1 MDVYAIYRYMKRI
14 LSLLYFVFP
23 FVLVSCSSGWSEQ
36 ERRLINGAALSRMEL
51 VTVDNVED
59 SLILRKVSRDL
70 TSSQINSVEFG
81 RLVSSMIETV
91 NNPGN
96 EGVGIAAPQVGVNV
110 NLIVV
115 QRFDKEGT
123 PYRVYVNPKI
133 ISYGESE
140 ILSQEGC
147 LSVPDFSGKVVRSSE
162 IEISYRDPVT
172 FEDISESVSGFTAV
186 IFQHEIDHLT
196 GVLYIDKLSEAVN

>member
-1 MDVYAIYRYMKRI
+1 MKRVLRF
-14 LSLLYFVFP
+14 LSFVLP
-23 FVLVSCSSGWSEQ
+23 FVIISCSETGGWSEQ
-36 ERRLINGAALSRMEL
+36 ERALINGATLSRME
-51 VTVDNVED
+51 VATIDNVED

-70 TSSQINSVEFG
+70 TASQVNSVEFA

-91 NNPGN
+91 NNPEN

-123 PYRVYVNPKI
+123 PFQVYVNPRITSCIEQKI
-133 ISYGESE
+133 ISE
-140 ILSQEGC
+140 EGC
-147 LSVPDFSGKVVRSSE
+147 LSVPDLSGKVLRSDE
-162 IEISYRDPVT
+162 IEISYRHPVT
-172 FEDISESVSGFTAV
+172 FESVSEKVSGFTAI

-196 GVLYIDKLSEAVN
+196 GVLYIDKLSELGN

>member
-1 MDVYAIYRYMKRI
+1 MKRFLKF
-14 LSLLYFVFP
+14 LSFVLP
-23 FVLVSCSSGWSEQ
+23 FVIISCSETGGWSEQ
-36 ERRLINGAALSRMEL
+36 ERVLINGATLSRMEV
-51 VTVDNVED
+51 VTIDNVED

-70 TSSQINSVEFG
+70 TASQVNSVEFA

-91 NNPGN
+91 NNPEN

-123 PYRVYVNPKI
+123 PFQVYVNPQI
-133 ISYGESE
+133 TSYGEEEIISE
-140 ILSQEGC
+140 EGC
-147 LSVPDFSGKVVRSSE
+147 LSVPELSGKVCRSSE
-162 IEISYRDPVT
+162 IEISYRHPIS
-172 FEDISESVSGFTAV
+172 FETVSERVSGFTAI

-196 GVLYIDKLSEAVN
+196 GVLYIDKLSESGN

>member
-1 MDVYAIYRYMKRI
+1 MKRVLRF
-14 LSLLYFVFP
+14 LSFVLP
-23 FVLVSCSSGWSEQ
+23 FVIISCSETGGWSEQ
-36 ERRLINGAALSRMEL
+36 ERALINGATLSRMEV
-51 VTVDNVED
+51 VTIDDVED

-70 TSSQINSVEFG
+70 TASQVNSVEFA

-91 NNPGN
+91 NNPEN

-123 PYRVYVNPKI
+123 PFQVYVNPQITSYGKEEI
-133 ISYGESE
+133 ISE
-140 ILSQEGC
+140 EGC
-147 LSVPDFSGKVVRSSE
+147 LSVPELSGKVCRSSE
-162 IEISYRDPVT
+162 IEISYRHPIS
-172 FEDISESVSGFTAV
+172 FEVVSERVSGFTAI

-196 GVLYIDKLSEAVN
+196 GVLYIDKLSESGN

>member
-1 MDVYAIYRYMKRI
+1 MKRV
-14 LSLLYFVFP
+14 LRFFSFVLP
-23 FVLVSCSSGWSEQ
+23 FVIISCSETGGWSEQ
-36 ERRLINGAALSRMEL
+36 ERALINGATLSRME
-51 VTVDNVED
+51 VATIDNVED

-70 TSSQINSVEFG
+70 TASQVNSVEFA

-91 NNPGN
+91 NNPEN

-123 PYRVYVNPKI
+123 PFQVYVNPRITSCIEQKI
-133 ISYGESE
+133 ISE
-140 ILSQEGC
+140 EGC
-147 LSVPDFSGKVVRSSE
+147 LSVPDLSGKVLRSDE
-162 IEISYRDPVT
+162 IEISYRHPVT
-172 FEDISESVSGFTAV
+172 FESVSEKVSGFTAI

-196 GVLYIDKLSEAVN
+196 GVLYIDKLSELGN